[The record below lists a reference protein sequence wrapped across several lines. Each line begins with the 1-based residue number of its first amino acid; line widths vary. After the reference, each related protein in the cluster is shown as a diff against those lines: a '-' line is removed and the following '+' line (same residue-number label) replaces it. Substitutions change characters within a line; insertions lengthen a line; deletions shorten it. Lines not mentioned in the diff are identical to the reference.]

1 MSQPVR
7 LSNEI
12 MADARLAS
20 DVLDRSIAGQ
30 IEHWARL
37 GQTLERHLSLVQI
50 LALKSSG
57 KSRSLRELLEAAGS
71 EQANQRL
78 RQHLDD
84 LPYPH
89 YVADPDLPGVFI
101 RTLASGEQSRGRFV
115 KRQFVEL

>member
-37 GQTLERHLSLVQI
+37 GQTLERHLNLVQVM
-50 LALKSSG
+50 ALKKTG
-57 KSRSLRELLEAAGS
+57 RTRSLAELLEAVGSNDS
-71 EQANQRL
+71 EQRL
-78 RQHLDD
+78 QAHLES

-89 YVADPDLPGVFI
+89 YSADPESPGVFI
-101 RTLASGEQSRGRFV
+101 RTSASGERSRGKFV
-115 KRQFVEL
+115 KRQFVEP

>member
-7 LSNEI
+7 LSDEI

-37 GQTLERHLSLVQI
+37 GQTLERHLNLVQV
-50 LALKSSG
+50 LALKQSG
-57 KSRSLRELLEAAGS
+57 KTRSLKQLLDAVGTEEG
-71 EQANQRL
+71 QQRL
-78 RQHLDD
+78 QQHLNS

-89 YVADPDLPGVFI
+89 YSADPDSPGIFI
-101 RTLASGEQSRGRFV
+101 RTLATGEQSRGKFV

>member
-37 GQTLERHLSLVQI
+37 GQTLERHLNLVQI
-50 LALKSSG
+50 LALKKSG
-57 KSRSLRELLEAAGS
+57 KTRSLKELLDAVPTEEA
-71 EQANQRL
+71 QQRL
-78 RQHLDD
+78 QQHLET

-89 YVADPDLPGVFI
+89 YTADPDSPGIFL
-101 RTLASGEQSRGRFV
+101 RTLASGEQSRGKFV

>member
-37 GQTLERHLSLVQI
+37 GQSLEKHLNLVQI

-57 KSRSLRELLEAAGS
+57 KTRSLKELVEAVGTV
-71 EQANQRL
+71 EGDQRL
-78 RQHLDD
+78 QQHLDG
-84 LPYPH
+84 LQFPH
-89 YVADPDLPGVFI
+89 YSADPNSPGVFI
-101 RTLASGEQSRGRFV
+101 RTLAGGEKSRGKFV
-115 KRQFVEL
+115 KRQFIEL

>member
-7 LSNEI
+7 LSDEI

-37 GQTLERHLSLVQI
+37 GQTLERHLNLAQI
-50 LALKSSG
+50 MALKKSG
-57 KSRSLRELLEAAGS
+57 KTRSLKQLLEAVGS
-71 EQANQRL
+71 QEGQQRL
-78 RQHLDD
+78 QQHLQN

-89 YVADPDLPGVFI
+89 YSPDPESPGIFI
-101 RTLASGEQSRGRFV
+101 RTLASGQQSRGKFV